1 MKKLIFATVAL
12 VATLSMVSCQKA
24 AQTASIVGSWETT
37 KTELSA
43 TDKDGKTVTL
53 EEVIFQSLKKT
64 LGAVPV
70 EGISDDESLR
80 KMAAETVKESQTT
93 EFVKMTFE
101 ADGTVKN
108 SVKGEDGNYG
118 KEDVGTYK
126 LNGNNLTFTVT
137 ADGKNVNVNATVLS
151 LTATE
156 LKLQMDAQNAL
167 TSGGEDM
174 AKLYKEVLGD
184 FNLIMVETYKRL

>member
-1 MKKLIFATVAL
+1 MNRSIDAL
-12 VATLSMVSCQKA
+12 AYSFRLEHLE
-24 AQTASIVGSWETT
+24 IVDEPVG
-37 KTELSA
+37 
-43 TDKDGKTVTL
+43 
-53 EEVIFQSLKKT
+53 ISLNVQHLA

-137 ADGKNVNVNATVLS
+137 ADGKKVNVNATVLS